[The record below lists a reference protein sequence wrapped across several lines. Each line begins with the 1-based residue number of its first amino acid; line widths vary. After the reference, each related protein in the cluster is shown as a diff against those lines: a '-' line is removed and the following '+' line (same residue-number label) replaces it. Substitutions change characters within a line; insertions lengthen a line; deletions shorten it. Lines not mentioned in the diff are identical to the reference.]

1 MTNPIHIHQYDNGLV
16 LIAQHMEGLESA
28 AFSLL
33 LPAGCCHDPSRLLGL
48 SNFACEMTQRGCGPR
63 DSRQFV
69 NDLENLGVDYSASV
83 ANAHTMFG
91 GAMLSE
97 QLERTIPIYADLV
110 QRPHLPPSQLD
121 DARLAC
127 VQEIHALHDDLAQR
141 AMLELRYHQYG
152 DPFGR
157 YSQGSL
163 ESIQEVGLAHIQ
175 EYVRAHYR
183 PNGTILS
190 AAGKI
195 DFPRLRDQVGELF
208 AGWRMQQPPR
218 IVEATSDRSYV
229 HIPHESNQTHIAVA
243 YPSVHYGDPGYYQAR
258 GAVGVLSD
266 GMSARL
272 FTELRENRGLC
283 YAVYA
288 ACHTV
293 KRRGCVMC
301 YAGTT
306 TERAQETLD
315 VLLNELRK
323 LESGVQPDELQRVKA
338 RLKSGLLMQQ
348 ESSASRSG
356 SIAADWYHL
365 NRVQTLEELG
375 HIVDGLTCESI
386 NQYLAEHPPTDFV
399 VVTLGRKPL
408 EMPR

>member
-33 LPAGCCHDPSRLLGL
+33 LPAGCCHDPASLLGV

-69 NDLENLGVDYSASV
+69 NDLENLGVDYNVSV
-83 ANAHTMFG
+83 ANAHTVFG
-91 GAMLSE
+91 GAMLFDK
-97 QLERTIPIYADLV
+97 LDRTIPIYADLV
-110 QRPHLPPSQLD
+110 QRPHLPPSQLE
-121 DARLAC
+121 DARLTC
-127 VQEIHALHDDLAQR
+127 VQEIHALQDDLAQR
-141 AMLELRYHQYG
+141 TMLELRYRQYG

-157 YSQGSL
+157 YCQGSL
-163 ESIQEVGLAHIQ
+163 ESIQRVTWEDVQQH
-175 EYVRAHYR
+175 VRAHYR
-183 PNGTILS
+183 PNGAILS

-195 DFPRLRDQVGELF
+195 DFPRLRDQVGEQF
-208 AGWRMQQPPR
+208 ADWPRRQSPR
-218 IVEATSDRSYV
+218 IVASVPDRSYM
-229 HIPHESNQTHIAVA
+229 HLPHESNQTHIAVA
-243 YPSVHYGDPGYYQAR
+243 YPSAHYGDPDYYQAR

-288 ACHTV
+288 SCHAV
-293 KRRGCVMC
+293 EQRGCVMC

-315 VLLNELRK
+315 VLLTELRK
-323 LESGVQPDELQRVKA
+323 LKAGVQADELKRVKT

-375 HIVDGLTCESI
+375 HIVDGLTCDSI
-386 NQYLAEHPPTDFV
+386 NQYLSEHPPTDFL

-408 EMPR
+408 EVPR

>member
-1 MTNPIHIHQYDNGLV
+1 MTNSIQIHRYENGLV
-16 LIAQHMEGLESA
+16 LVTQRMEGLESA

-33 LPAGCCHDPSRLLGL
+33 LPAGCCYDPPALLGL
-48 SNFACEMTQRGCGPR
+48 SNFTCEMAQRGCGPR

-69 NDLENLGVDYSASV
+69 NDLENLGVDYTASV

-97 QLERTIPIYADLV
+97 KLPRTIPIFADLV
-110 QRPHLPPSQLD
+110 RRPHLPAAQLE
-121 DARLAC
+121 DARLTCA
-127 VQEIHALHDDLAQR
+127 QEIGALNDDLPQR
-141 AMLELRYHQYG
+141 TMFELRRHQYG

-163 ESIQEVGLAHIQ
+163 ESIEGVEWEHVQEH
-175 EYVRAHYR
+175 VRAHYR

-208 AGWRMQQPPR
+208 EDWEPR
-218 IVEATSDRSYV
+218 ESPELVESVPDQSYV
-229 HIPHESNQTHIAVA
+229 HIPHESTQTHIAVGF
-243 YPSVHYGDPGYYQAR
+243 PSVPYADPGYYQAR
-258 GAVGVLSD
+258 AAVGVLSD

-283 YAVYA
+283 YAIHA
-288 ACHTV
+288 GCHSV
-293 KRRGCVMC
+293 KTRGCVMC

-306 TERAQETLD
+306 TERAQETLE
-315 VLLNELRK
+315 VLLQELRGLK
-323 LESGVQPDELQRVKA
+323 TGIEPDELRRLKV

-356 SIAADWYHL
+356 SMAADWYHL
-365 NRVQTLEELG
+365 GRIQTLEEVG
-375 HIVDGLTCESI
+375 DIIDGLTCESI
-386 NQYLAEHPPTDFV
+386 NQYLAEHPPRDFL
-399 VVTLGRKPL
+399 VVTLGQKPL
-408 EMPR
+408 EMPC